1 MDATVESGGVV
12 LSSEM
17 REERQSGRVL
27 SAVACINLSKKEGSS
42 ENGFERMEEVAV
54 ERSEGS
60 LKAAHK
66 HV

>member
-1 MDATVESGGVV
+1 
-12 LSSEM
+12 
-17 REERQSGRVL
+17 
-27 SAVACINLSKKEGSS
+27 LSKKEGSS